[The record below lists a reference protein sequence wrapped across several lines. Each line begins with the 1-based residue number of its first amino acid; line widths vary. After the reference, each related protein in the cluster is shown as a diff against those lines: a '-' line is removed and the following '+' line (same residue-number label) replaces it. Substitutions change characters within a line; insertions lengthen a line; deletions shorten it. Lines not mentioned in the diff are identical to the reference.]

1 MKIRLLIT
9 LIFAVALF
17 SAARAEDDG
26 LSIQFVPKSDESKPS
41 SGSSIIEGPDLG
53 EIEEPRQPPVLEPLS
68 PPPAL
73 EARPTT
79 APKPVPTATP
89 LPLKPAPTS
98 TPIPAPPVESR
109 EVIHS
114 ERLVPETSTPP
125 VIEKREVASVSI
137 QVEHQA
143 SGGQYTPRQ
152 VKDLV
157 IQSGERLRWR
167 YSRDTDW
174 RILEAYGSTEIHLS
188 PTHYEISGNFFH
200 SFRDGVNR
208 VQVPTIHEGRERRD
222 KPESIGS
229 ERLNLRLFV
238 EVDAAAPKAPAPQGN
253 CVVWQKGKLWL
264 NDLVGG
270 EVDCLVDGKMV
281 DHLEVTS
288 LIPGM
293 IFILTPPSQL
303 KVYAVKVD
311 FEAEIFKV
319 IGREKG
325 RADRETAEMARLM
338 PLADTNEK
346 RLWCES
352 RMAYE
357 QEQST
362 AQTDK
367 QRLFEMFLN
376 NQLDAFGLIRSGF
389 PLPHIQMAK
398 TIYRHEN
405 LELSVGLF
413 SDHLGKTLMPA
424 NAFLWI
430 NEAMPTPSTPFSY
443 EIVDQ
448 SDPSFFGFDTR
459 FRADGS
465 KLIAEERFKGSTAW
479 VQRNVV
485 VDLYYYA
492 TFRPPQPQGPPGYLV
507 DVTMDITG
515 GLKRL
520 NKDQMVSARLGTI
533 QLTPDLFRIEVS
545 PELLIGT
552 GPMEKIV
559 RDIIMQPL
567 DLRGWY
573 SGRRHRIHEAFEK
586 ALLIPDEIL
595 DQIESAVDELGVRVY
610 EVEKPKRLSNAA
622 YIFEPARLGIALSR
636 TTVPG
641 ELHLDITMENQAQEK
656 VQVTRRLYPK
666 VDVLDLAARSVAMN
680 RAFTR
685 LEDFHP
691 MTVAEWIEARQ
702 PKSLLSN

>member
-79 APKPVPTATP
+79 APKPAPTATP

-459 FRADGS
+459 FRADGN

-567 DLRGWY
+567 DLRAGTPA
-573 SGRRHRIHEAFEK
+573 GG
-586 ALLIPDEIL
+586 
-595 DQIESAVDELGVRVY
+595 IESMKHLK
-610 EVEKPKRLSNAA
+610 KPC
-622 YIFEPARLGIALSR
+622 
-636 TTVPG
+636 
-641 ELHLDITMENQAQEK
+641 
-656 VQVTRRLYPK
+656 
-666 VDVLDLAARSVAMN
+666 
-680 RAFTR
+680 
-685 LEDFHP
+685 
-691 MTVAEWIEARQ
+691 
-702 PKSLLSN
+702 